1 MLIPGLGSP
10 IGGPNLPRFVG
21 LTQRAGGVPL
31 GAGTGSFSDTN
42 GMTVPAGAT
51 GAIVCVKCWHSAV
64 DAFAVSPAVTV
75 HGISGTLIAVCNDNV
90 SDNANQV
97 VALHFVQG
105 LTPGAVGTVS
115 GSQGGLN
122 PNQGFIWAAMHFDSL
137 ANTGVED
144 SAFTLS
150 LANSSMNIGT
160 FDTTKPSLVVGVI
173 NHSMAAGNA
182 GTPPAPFTS
191 ALDLAMSV
199 NSAVRMQLIYGYEY
213 APVTAKTYTFTTPI
227 TDNRHGGV
235 VAAIVRV

>member
-51 GAIVCVKCWHSAV
+51 GAIVCVKCWH
-64 DAFAVSPAVTV
+64 
-75 HGISGTLIAVCNDNV
+75 

-199 NSAVRMQLIYGYEY
+199 NSAVRMQLVYGYEY